1 MRRRG
6 PPRARAEPVELIE
19 RARDAV
25 RGRVERAV
33 DALEERGAQGR
44 VGRDVGNQQTGPGEH
59 REHHE
64 QPCAQRHPSHRCSDA
79 PAAAAAQTH

>member
-1 MRRRG
+1 MRRSG
-6 PPRARAEPVELIE
+6 PPGPGPSRSNWSSELAMPFAR
-19 RARDAV
+19 
-25 RGRVERAV
+25 RVERAV

-44 VGRDVGNQQTGPGEH
+44 VGRDVGNQQAGPGEH

-64 QPCAQRHPSHRCSDA
+64 QARAQRHPSHRRSDA